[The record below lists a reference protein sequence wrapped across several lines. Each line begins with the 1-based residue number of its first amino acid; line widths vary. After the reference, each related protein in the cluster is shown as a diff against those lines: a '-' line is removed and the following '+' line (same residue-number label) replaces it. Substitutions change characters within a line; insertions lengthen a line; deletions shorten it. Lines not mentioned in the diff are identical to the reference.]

1 MLHISS
7 WCNWSLVCWNW
18 ESIHQWT
25 IERCT
30 YLYTHV
36 CAYEIS
42 RILHV
47 CLIKISVF
55 IFWCACNCL
64 FGQNMEGLVTYTTG
78 NIFSQ
83 FLIFHFNPCSFEWIW
98 NKCATY
104 ISWTYTSTNVRGGCP
119 RNECDLQSSLLFWS
133 WNQPQYRTKGLSYN
147 SSKSNHSFVDD

>member
-18 ESIHQWT
+18 DSIHQGT

-30 YLYTHV
+30 YLYTHA

-55 IFWCACNCL
+55 IFWCAWNCI

-78 NIFSQ
+78 KIFSQ
-83 FLIFHFNPCSFEWIW
+83 FLIFKFILTLAHLSEYEI
-98 NKCATY
+98 
-104 ISWTYTSTNVRGGCP
+104 NVQHIYQHKGQRGVPKKWVC
-119 RNECDLQSSLLFWS
+119 
-133 WNQPQYRTKGLSYN
+133 
-147 SSKSNHSFVDD
+147 SSKFFSFLILKPTIICN